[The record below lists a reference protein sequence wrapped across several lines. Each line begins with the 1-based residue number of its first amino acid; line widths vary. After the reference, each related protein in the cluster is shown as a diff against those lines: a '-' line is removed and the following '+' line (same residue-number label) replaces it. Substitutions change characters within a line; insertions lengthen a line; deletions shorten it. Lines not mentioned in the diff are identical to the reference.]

1 MVEEFKP
8 LVYKGILYDSYYVSS
23 KGYIMSKRFDRPL
36 AEQSCKGVISTSIFV
51 DGHQMSITISR
62 AVAETFIP
70 NPDNL
75 KYVNNINGNKRDNS
89 VENLVWSKH
98 LNFYTGTPEH
108 VENSRL
114 QRKKAVISARQKL
127 KQMAIEY
134 KGGKCIICGYS
145 RCANALDFH
154 HLDPTEKDFS
164 IGGKTIAWEKL
175 KAELDKCVLVCANC
189 HREIGAG
196 LIDINNYILR

>member
-8 LVYKGILYDSYYVSS
+8 LVYNGILYDSYLVSS
-23 KGYIMSKRFDRPL
+23 NGFIMSKRFKRPL
-36 AEQSCKGVISTSIFV
+36 STCLSKGFLITKIFV
-51 DGHQMSITISR
+51 DGSVISILISR

-70 NPDNL
+70 NPNNLRFVIHKNGVKTDNA
-75 KYVNNINGNKRDNS
+75 VS
-89 VENLVWSKH
+89 NLVWSNH
-98 LNFYTGTPEH
+98 INQNVGTEEH
-108 VENSRL
+108 
-114 QRKKAVISARQKL
+114 KKAARETNKKSVVNKRQKI
-127 KQMAIEY
+127 KQKCVEY
-134 KGGKCIICGYS
+134 KGGKCIVCGYS
-145 RCANALDFH
+145 RCANVLDFH

-196 LIDINNYILR
+196 LIDINDYIPL